1 MAIIKS
7 AWEIAM
13 ERANAIQADPKKIQK
28 DLTIKEGRQ
37 IAAAYLLDIDGT
49 KEEAE
54 KKYDSYSNEAK
65 AHVKEGMALTLLS
78 NLTLPK
84 TPNYAETI
92 PKLIAL
98 GAMISDD
105 DEELVELLAQM
116 QGFFTQYVETQEDL
130 IERLKEQ
137 FAPHL
142 QQKEAQLRAQYGPN
156 FVLRPEQDPEFMKV
170 LDKQLKTLEEQYT
183 NVLDNAKERMKEILG
198 IEGQ

>member
-1 MAIIKS
+1 
-7 AWEIAM
+7 
-13 ERANAIQADPKKIQK
+13 
-28 DLTIKEGRQ
+28 
-37 IAAAYLLDIDGT
+37 LDIDGT

-84 TPNYAETI
+84 TPNYAEII

-98 GAMISDD
+98 GAMISD

-130 IERLKEQ
+130 IQRLKEQ

>member
-1 MAIIKS
+1 M
-7 AWEIAM
+7 
-13 ERANAIQADPKKIQK
+13 
-28 DLTIKEGRQ
+28 
-37 IAAAYLLDIDGT
+37 
-49 KEEAE
+49 
-54 KKYDSYSNEAK
+54 
-65 AHVKEGMALTLLS
+65 
-78 NLTLPK
+78 
-84 TPNYAETI
+84 
-92 PKLIAL
+92 IAL

-116 QGFFTQYVETQEDL
+116 QGSSPNTSKPGGSHRAAEGAV
-130 IERLKEQ
+130 R
-137 FAPHL
+137 PHL

>member
-1 MAIIKS
+1 
-7 AWEIAM
+7 
-13 ERANAIQADPKKIQK
+13 
-28 DLTIKEGRQ
+28 
-37 IAAAYLLDIDGT
+37 
-49 KEEAE
+49 
-54 KKYDSYSNEAK
+54 
-65 AHVKEGMALTLLS
+65 
-78 NLTLPK
+78 
-84 TPNYAETI
+84 
-92 PKLIAL
+92 
-98 GAMISDD
+98 
-105 DEELVELLAQM
+105 M

-130 IERLKEQ
+130 IQRLKEQ

>member
-1 MAIIKS
+1 MAIINRLGDRDG
-7 AWEIAM
+7 AG
-13 ERANAIQADPKKIQK
+13 ERDSGGPQK
-28 DLTIKEGRQ
+28 DTERPHHQGGRQ
-37 IAAAYLLDIDGT
+37 IAAALLDIDGT

-105 DEELVELLAQM
+105 EELVELLAQM

-130 IERLKEQ
+130 IQRLKSSRSA
-137 FAPHL
+137 F
-142 QQKEAQLRAQYGPN
+142 QQKEAQPGPVRPELRPS
-156 FVLRPEQDPEFMKV
+156 PEQDPEFMKV
-170 LDKQLKTLEEQYT
+170 LTNSSKPLKNNTPT
-183 NVLDNAKERMKEILG
+183 SWTT
-198 IEGQ
+198 